1 MSKRKCFF
9 LIFFIYLAAGA
20 SAIEYAIFYP
30 INDSTQIGITGSPY
44 ASYMSESGLGAGLS
58 LIFFE
63 KSIMGKKSIQNDFN
77 MRLTGEINADK
88 KQEFAIKGRLPL
100 RKYHSKIALLAEY
113 KKHDLEYW
121 GIGGN
126 TSQDSEVSFASE
138 HYLFSGSI
146 DHFLRQNISLGI
158 AWDLSGYDSTID
170 TAYPVDDLPSGATG
184 FSRNIGFGGVIS
196 YSTKYPNNFPL
207 QGVYYQNKLL
217 YYEKAIASDFLFV
230 TWQQDFQYFYPIN
243 RHVIASQI
251 LSFCTFRDRPFYYYP
266 AQGGSSFMR
275 GQQTDRYKD
284 KQLLGAQTEYRS
296 PIIFWRVSAVCYGAT
311 AISYQGLGDFVSEN
325 FHFTGGGGLRFA
337 LDKEER
343 VNIRADLGFSREG
356 YQIYL
361 KFGEAF

>member
-126 TSQDSEVSFASE
+126 TPQNGEVSFGTE
-138 HYLFSGSI
+138 HYILSGSI
-146 DHFLRQNISLGI
+146 ERFLMQNISLGL
-158 AWDLSGYDSTID
+158 AWDFSGYDNTID
-170 TAYPVDDLPSGATG
+170 TKYLADDLPAGATG
-184 FSRNIGFGGVIS
+184 FYRSIGFGGVFN
-196 YSTKYPNNFPL
+196 YSTKYPNNFPV
-207 QGVYYQNKLL
+207 QGLSYQNKLL
-217 YYEKAIASDFLFV
+217 FYEKALVSDFQFV
-230 TWQQDFQYFYPIN
+230 TWQQDFQYFYCIGS
-243 RHVIASQI
+243 HIIASQI
-251 LSFCTFRDRPFYYYP
+251 LSLCTFGDRPLHYYP
-266 AQGGSSFMR
+266 SQGGSSFMR
-275 GQQTDRYKD
+275 GQKTDRYKD
-284 KQLLGAQTEYRS
+284 KHLVGGQTEYRS
-296 PIIFWRVSAVCYGAT
+296 PIIFWRVSAVGFVST
-311 AISYQGLGDFVSEN
+311 AVSYQGCNDFITEN
-325 FHFTGGGGLRFA
+325 IHFTGGG
-337 LDKEER
+337 
-343 VNIRADLGFSREG
+343 
-356 YQIYL
+356 
-361 KFGEAF
+361 